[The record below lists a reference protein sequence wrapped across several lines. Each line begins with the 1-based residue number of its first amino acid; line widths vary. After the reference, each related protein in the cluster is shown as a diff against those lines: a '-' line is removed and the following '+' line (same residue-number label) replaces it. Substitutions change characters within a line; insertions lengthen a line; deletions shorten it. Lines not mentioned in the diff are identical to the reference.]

1 MRSVF
6 IATND
11 GNGIS
16 KVVAKLVDE
25 DDQQKVIAVIMVV
38 LL

>member
-16 KVVAKLVDE
+16 EVVAKLVDE